1 MAYAVVFYFNKN
13 SEIPIYKIWNQLEEI
28 NLSPNKYKGGIRPH
42 MTLAIFDSMGC
53 DDCELELKH
62 FVDESKMFSVQA
74 NHLGVFPN
82 QNSVIFIAPSPSM
95 ELLTFQERI
104 HQILKDKAVGPWEM
118 YLPGKWIP
126 HCTLAQQ
133 IEKKD
138 MSAALSTCIQIKL
151 PMELNISQIGVVE
164 FEPIKPLFEIDF
176 SQQ

>member
-13 SEIPIYKIWNQLEEI
+13 SENPIYDIWKEFEEVG
-28 NLSPNKYKGGIRPH
+28 LSPNKHKEGIRPH

-53 DDCELELKH
+53 KECENELKR
-62 FVDESKMFSVQA
+62 FVDESNMISIQA

-82 QNSVIFIAPSPSM
+82 QTSVIFIAPAPNI
-95 ELLTFQERI
+95 ELLFFQKRI
-104 HQILKDKAVGPWEM
+104 HQILEDKAEGPWEM

-138 MSAALSTCIQIKL
+138 LSTALNTCIQIRL
-151 PMELNISQIGVVE
+151 PLELEISQIGVVE

-176 SQQ
+176 SQK